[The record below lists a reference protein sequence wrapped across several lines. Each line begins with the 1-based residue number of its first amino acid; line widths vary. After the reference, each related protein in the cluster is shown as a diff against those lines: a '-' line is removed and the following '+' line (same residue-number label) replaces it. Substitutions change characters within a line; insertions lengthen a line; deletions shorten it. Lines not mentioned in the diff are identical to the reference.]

1 MDKVNNDDLMYQVH
15 VSLGVVP
22 NGVTVYITVQIHQ
35 NIVYLAVLS
44 LFCPFILLQSAQCL
58 KITQNVAVVFF
69 NFGIFH
75 QFLTY

>member
-44 LFCPFILLQSAQCL
+44 LFWPFILLQSAQC
-58 KITQNVAVVFF
+58 
-69 NFGIFH
+69 
-75 QFLTY
+75 

>member
-44 LFCPFILLQSAQCL
+44 LFWPFILLQSAQCL
-58 KITQNVAVVFF
+58 KITQNVAFVFF

>member
-44 LFCPFILLQSAQCL
+44 LFCPFILLQSAQC
-58 KITQNVAVVFF
+58 
-69 NFGIFH
+69 
-75 QFLTY
+75 